1 MSRKVWVS
9 LPLMVLLG
17 GCSSAPMVL
26 HYAPNSTM
34 TVHGAEQVG
43 SFRYMPAEQ
52 GKAKPNQIRN
62 TAIGNVLLDKNVADY
77 FNQAVFDESRFVGIK
92 MGSGAKLSGTIN
104 DFLIDDLGYSVDW
117 TLDVTYD
124 VTAEDGSQCYSSDKV
139 LKKHT
144 AKFANAFGTLNE
156 VIKLNI
162 EKLFADPAFVRCIA
176 VQPAGDTSSAAAIE
190 STKQQ
195 D

>member
-1 MSRKVWVS
+1 MSRKAWFCV
-9 LPLMVLLG
+9 PLMVLLG
-17 GCSSAPMVL
+17 GCSTAPMVL

-52 GKAKPNQIRN
+52 GNAKPNQIRN
-62 TAIGNVLLDKNVADY
+62 TAIGNVLLDKDVADY
-77 FNQAVFDESRFVGIK
+77 FNQAVFDESRFVGIS
-92 MGSGAKLSGTIN
+92 MGSGPKLSGTIN

-117 TLDVTYD
+117 TLDVTYN
-124 VTAEDGSQCYSSDKV
+124 VTAVDGRQCYSSDKV

-176 VQPAGDTSSAAAIE
+176 MQPANDAPPAATNGSAE
-190 STKQQ
+190 Q
-195 D
+195 